1 MIYTLTANP
10 SLDYIV
16 DVSDFKIGSVN
27 RTTHETIFPGGKGIN
42 VSIVLQNLGI
52 QNKALGFTAGFTG
65 SEIESQLQK
74 KGVATDFIRV
84 KTGLSRINV
93 KLRAGKE
100 TEINGI
106 GPEIQKEDVEELFA
120 KLDALKADDILV
132 LAGSIPTV
140 LPQSFYSDIM
150 VRLTEKKVR
159 FVVDATRDLL
169 KKSLEYKPFM
179 VKPNNHE
186 LGEIF
191 GVELSTQEEV
201 IPYALKF
208 REMGAQNVL
217 VSMAAK
223 GAVLAAADGKVYQG
237 KAPECVL
244 VNSVGA
250 GDSMVAGFITGYEKT
265 SSYKEALRMGLCT
278 GTASA
283 ASEELATKEDV
294 EKIMSE
300 YTGLN

>member
-106 GPEIQKEDVEELFA
+106 GPEIQKEDVEELFE
-120 KLDALKADDILV
+120 DAVWHNKGGYVENYTDRQLL
-132 LAGSIPTV
+132 
-140 LPQSFYSDIM
+140 
-150 VRLTEKKVR
+150 VRLIKLVQIQHREIEQ
-159 FVVDATRDLL
+159 L
-169 KKSLEYKPFM
+169 K
-179 VKPNNHE
+179 
-186 LGEIF
+186 
-191 GVELSTQEEV
+191 Q
-201 IPYALKF
+201 
-208 REMGAQNVL
+208 
-217 VSMAAK
+217 
-223 GAVLAAADGKVYQG
+223 
-237 KAPECVL
+237 
-244 VNSVGA
+244 
-250 GDSMVAGFITGYEKT
+250 
-265 SSYKEALRMGLCT
+265 
-278 GTASA
+278 A
-283 ASEELATKEDV
+283 AS
-294 EKIMSE
+294 
-300 YTGLN
+300 

>member
-16 DVSDFKIGSVN
+16 DVKDFKIGSVN
-27 RTTHETIFPGGKGIN
+27 RTSHETIFPGGKGIN

-52 QNKALGFTAGFTG
+52 KNQALGFTAGFTG
-65 SEIESQLQK
+65 NEIESLLQK
-74 KGVATDFIRV
+74 KGVTTEFIRV
-84 KTGLSRINV
+84 QNGFSRINV
-93 KLRAGKE
+93 KLRSGKE
-100 TEINGI
+100 SEINGI
-106 GPEIQKEDVEELFA
+106 GPEIQKADVEQLLK
-120 KLDALKADDILV
+120 KLDTLQADDTLV
-132 LAGSIPTV
+132 LAGSIPAV

-150 VRLTEKKVR
+150 AHLASKKVR

-169 KKSLEYKPFM
+169 KKSLEYRPFM

-191 GVELSTQEEV
+191 GVELNTREEV

-208 REMGAQNVL
+208 KEMGAQNVL

-223 GAVLAAADGKVYQG
+223 GAVLAAADGNVYQG
-237 KAPECVL
+237 DAPDCVL

-250 GDSMVAGFITGYEKT
+250 GDSMVAGFIAGYEKT
-265 SSYKEALRMGLCT
+265 SSYKEALKMGLCT

-283 ASEELATKEDV
+283 ASEELATKEAV
-294 EKIMSE
+294 EKIISE

>member
-16 DVSDFKIGSVN
+16 DVADFKIGSVN
-27 RTTHETIFPGGKGIN
+27 RTTNETIFPGGKGIN

-52 QNKALGFTAGFTG
+52 ANKALGFTAGFTG
-65 SEIESQLQK
+65 TEIESLLQK
-74 KGVATDFIRV
+74 KGVTTDFIRV
-84 KTGLSRINV
+84 QNGFSRINV
-93 KLRAGKE
+93 KLRSGKE
-100 TEINGI
+100 SEINGI
-106 GPEIQKEDVEELFA
+106 GPAIQKSDVDELLK
-120 KLDALKADDILV
+120 KLDVLQADDTLV
-132 LAGSIPTV
+132 LAGSIPSV
-140 LPQSFYSDIM
+140 LPQTFYSDIM
-150 VRLTEKKVR
+150 AYLAARNVR

-191 GVELSTQEEV
+191 GVELTTREQV

-208 REMGAQNVL
+208 KEMGAQNVL

-223 GAVLAAADGKVYQG
+223 GAVLAAADGTVYQG
-237 KAPECVL
+237 DAPECVL

-250 GDSMVAGFITGYEKT
+250 GDSMVAGFIAGYEQT
-265 SSYKEALRMGLCT
+265 GSYKEALKMGLCT

-283 ASEELATKEDV
+283 ASEELATKEAV
-294 EKIMSE
+294 EKIKQE
-300 YTGLN
+300 YTGLL